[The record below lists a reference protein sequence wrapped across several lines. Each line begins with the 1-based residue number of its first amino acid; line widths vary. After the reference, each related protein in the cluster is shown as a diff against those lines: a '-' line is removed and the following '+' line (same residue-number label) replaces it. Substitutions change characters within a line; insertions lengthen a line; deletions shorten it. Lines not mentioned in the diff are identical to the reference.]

1 MRYRKTGKVLA
12 AIAAFAFLVMG
23 SVCVKAQSADSEK
36 INELF
41 NNIRQHASHAEADA
55 ELLESYTR
63 SKMSWESHA
72 RRIESIR
79 SHVKD
84 LAADFNEASALRPEG
99 SKWQQEAI
107 DQLQP
112 VLQGMADHIKATID
126 HLNDNKNNVHMQ
138 PWIDYVHANRDY
150 AVRAAELIR
159 DYVDYSEAKST
170 TEKLEQKLQINPSG
184 TPGEE

>member
-1 MRYRKTGKVLA
+1 MKYRNIGKALG
-12 AIAAFAFLVMG
+12 AIAAFAFLLLG
-23 SVCVKAQSADSEK
+23 SIGVRAQSADSEK

-41 NNIRQHASHAEADA
+41 RNVRQHAALAEVDA

-72 RRIESIR
+72 RRIESMR

-84 LAADFNEASALRPEG
+84 LAADFNEASTLRPEG

-112 VLQGMADHIKATID
+112 LLQGMADHIKATID
-126 HLNDNKNNVHMQ
+126 HLNDNKNQVHMQ

-150 AVRAAELIR
+150 AVRAAALIR

-170 TEKLEQKLQINPSG
+170 TEKLEQKLQISPS
-184 TPGEE
+184 TGEG